1 MRRSVACL
9 TLLLTTA
16 CAAPAAAHMPTHQV
30 APGETLWGIA
40 TANGLPAATLAA
52 ANGVPADYLV
62 IAGTTLKIPAAGA
75 TPAAPGATAAP
86 APIAGYRVRVG
97 DTLTG
102 IAAAHGIPIQALAA
116 ANGVPADYR
125 VIAGTTLRLAVTEG
139 TVPSMTP
146 AATGTGPAA
155 AAGRMTANE
164 IASIAAQQ
172 GVDGSLAAA
181 IAWQESGF
189 NNAMVSPANAR
200 GIMQIIPS
208 TWEYVR
214 TSLARHPLDPASPH
228 DNVRAGSI
236 LLADL
241 LRRTGDPEMAAA
253 AYYQGLGSLQ
263 SVGMLPSTRQYV
275 ANVMALRGR
284 FGGA

>member
-16 CAAPAAAHMPTHQV
+16 CAAPAAGHTPTHQV

-40 TANGLPAATLAA
+40 MANGLPTAALAA
-52 ANGVPADYLV
+52 ANDVPVEYRV
-62 IAGTTLKIPAAGA
+62 IAGTTLKIPA
-75 TPAAPGATAAP
+75 PGAASAAVPAP
-86 APIAGYRVRVG
+86 APVGGYRVRVG
-97 DTLTG
+97 DTLSG
-102 IAAAHGIPIQALAA
+102 IAAAHGIPLQSLAA
-116 ANGVPADYR
+116 ANGVPVDYR
-125 VIAGTTLRLAVTEG
+125 VVAGTTLRLSG
-139 TVPSMTP
+139 TATAAAP
-146 AATGTGPAA
+146 APATSGSGPAA
-155 AAGRMTANE
+155 VAGRLSANE

-241 LRRTGDPEMAAA
+241 LRRTGDESMAAA

-284 FGGA
+284 FGGG

>member
-16 CAAPAAAHMPTHQV
+16 CAAPAAGHAPTHQV

-40 TANGLPAATLAA
+40 MANGLPAATLAA
-52 ANGVPADYLV
+52 ANDVPIEYRV
-62 IAGTTLKIPAAGA
+62 IAGTTLKIPSPGAA
-75 TPAAPGATAAP
+75 PAAVAAP
-86 APIAGYRVRVG
+86 APVAGYRVRVG
-97 DTLTG
+97 DTLSG
-102 IAAAHGIPIQALAA
+102 IATAHGIPLQSLAA
-116 ANGVPADYR
+116 ANGVPVDYR
-125 VIAGTTLRLAVTEG
+125 VVAGTTLRLSG
-139 TVPSMTP
+139 TATAAAP
-146 AATGTGPAA
+146 APASSGSGPAA
-155 AAGRMTANE
+155 VAGHLSADE

-241 LRRTGDPEMAAA
+241 LRRTGDESMAAA